1 MTLRVTV
8 ELIPGGQERFI
19 RTLARAEISN
29 VGGSAWVGDYEFTV
43 GEEDNDLTA
52 VRAWT
57 DTGRIEK
64 HSRATSVWLLVAK
77 VAMWAHRR
85 SQED

>member
-1 MTLRVTV
+1 MTVRVTV
-8 ELIPGGQERFI
+8 ELIPGGVEKFA

-29 VGGSAWVGDYEFTV
+29 VGGSAWSGDYEFTV
-43 GEEDNDLTA
+43 SEGDNAFTE
-52 VRAWT
+52 VPAWT